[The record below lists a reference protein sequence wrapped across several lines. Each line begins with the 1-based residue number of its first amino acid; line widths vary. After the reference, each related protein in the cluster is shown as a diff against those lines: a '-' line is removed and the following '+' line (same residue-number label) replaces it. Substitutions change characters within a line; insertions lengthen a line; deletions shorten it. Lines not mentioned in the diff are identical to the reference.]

1 MAVMKDPSPAFAKTT
16 TVIDL
21 ATGKK
26 RMTQQVPS
34 IQITITAS
42 EVGEMAQE
50 VGNLPQ
56 DFDPAT
62 WLEEN
67 AADLTIVATEA
78 AKEVV
83 YEALE
88 LGFGWCL

>member
-1 MAVMKDPSPAFAKTT
+1 
-16 TVIDL
+16 
-21 ATGKK
+21 
-26 RMTQQVPS
+26 MTQQVPS

-50 VGNLPQ
+50 VGNLPR

-67 AADLTIVATEA
+67 AADLTIVAAEA

-88 LGFGWCL
+88 LGLGWCL

>member
-1 MAVMKDPSPAFAKTT
+1 MEFISDPQAWIALLTLSTLEIVLGVDNLVF
-16 TVIDL
+16 I
-21 ATGKK
+21 
-26 RMTQQVPS
+26 S
-34 IQITITAS
+34 IA
-42 EVGEMAQE
+42 
-50 VGNLPQ
+50 VGNLPH

-88 LGFGWCL
+88 LGLGWCL